1 MEPVARLARLVYFN
15 EVLDG
20 HRIEDVRYRIGTL
33 YKLDEA
39 RLSRLFSGQRVV
51 FMRGVDLDRA
61 QRHVQRFAKMGARL
75 RMEAMPEAPEVP
87 VVPTPSAA
95 RAPAAPPA
103 FAPSEAMA
111 LDSTAPSTNFSEWAP
126 TATSVSPE
134 ALPTQPAGEPWPSE
148 LPARSPAV
156 AATDP
161 RPPSQRGDRPTL
173 EAADGHADDDD
184 STTSP
189 SSSLDGTSAS
199 GHSSSHSSGHTSRRS
214 RRSGSGRSRHSS
226 SSGRSRSR
234 SRSRRG
240 STSRSIRR
248 IQRAVGIALL
258 VMVVLGVWFS
268 LNTDRVEAWAEA
280 GMRWAGVSPRLP
292 EAAKA
297 PSDGGA
303 PRPMPTIANLP
314 SDAARAA
321 FQNEFAP
328 APAHK
333 AFAVSPSGAWAW
345 RASQGDNGIAMQQAI
360 AECNVKRTP
369 YTPPCEVI
377 NLDGQWIPLQW

>member
-1 MEPVARLARLVYFN
+1 MESDARMARLVYFN

-20 HRIEDVRYRIGTL
+20 HRLEDVRYRIGTL

-51 FMRGVDLDRA
+51 FMRGVDMARA

-75 RMEAMPEAPEVP
+75 RVEAMPD
-87 VVPTPSAA
+87 SGDAA
-95 RAPAAPPA
+95 RPATAAPA
-103 FAPSEAMA
+103 FAPNESMA
-111 LDSTAPSTNFSEWAP
+111 LDTTSPTTNFSEWEP

-134 ALPTQPAGEPWPSE
+134 ALATQPAGQPWPPEPPPRNGFGVAPRSAADADD
-148 LPARSPAV
+148 LPAPSPMAGRS
-156 AATDP
+156 
-161 RPPSQRGDRPTL
+161 TL
-173 EAADGHADDDD
+173 EAAYGQATGDVEG
-184 STTSP
+184 
-189 SSSLDGTSAS
+189 AS
-199 GHSSSHSSGHTSRRS
+199 GGHSSGSSEGRSSSRSGHRAHR
-214 RRSGSGRSRHSS
+214 S
-226 SSGRSRSR
+226 SSGRSRHGSGHSR
-234 SRSRRG
+234 SRSRR
-240 STSRSIRR
+240 SSSRSIRR
-248 IQRAVGIALL
+248 VQRAVGIGLL
-258 VMVVLGVWFS
+258 VMVVIGIWFS
-268 LNTDRVEAWAEA
+268 MNTDRVEAWAEA
-280 GMRWAGVSPRLP
+280 GMRWAGVAPRLP
-292 EAAKA
+292 DAPRA
-297 PSDGGA
+297 PSEGSA
-303 PRPMPTIANLP
+303 TRQAPMPTLASLP

-345 RASQGDNGIAMQQAI
+345 RAGQGDNGMAMQQAI